1 MHSAAGIEDRLFT
14 PARIRLTA
22 WYVSVLAAV
31 LIVLGTALYLVVREQ
46 LLNGVDNGVKLVAR
60 EARDQ
65 WITTDSVDVRGLSTG
80 PYTVN
85 FMTQSQLEF
94 ASKDGYFHLDLASM
108 DAANSNGSDLRSSG
122 ISGDRQRVY
131 SVRVT
136 APGRSPAVI
145 QVTRSTE
152 PEHEALSK
160 LLAGLLIGGAGG
172 LVLAGLGGWW
182 LAGKSLRP
190 VRVAFA
196 RQHAFVSDASHEL
209 RTPLAVIRANAEYLQ
224 QEQPENVEAR
234 DIVSETDRLSSL
246 VDALLAVARDDDR
259 GAKALHTQ
267 VDLTEVVEATVASFQ
282 TVTADHE
289 LELTHATPENLMV
302 MGDRDQVR
310 QVLVILLDNAVRYTP
325 AGGRIHVQAREDG
338 KEAVLTVHDTGIGIP
353 EEALPRVFERFY
365 RADDARNRQSGGV
378 GLGLAIAREL
388 VTRHSGRI
396 SVTSTEGAGS
406 TFTVRL
412 PRDTSPVTKRSAAV
426 TSPHQ
431 PSGRPGV

>member
-31 LIVLGTALYLVVREQ
+31 LIVLGTALYLVVRQQ
-46 LLNGVDNGVKLVAR
+46 LLNGIDNGVRLMAAKAT
-60 EARDQ
+60 EEWTSYDQ
-65 WITTDSVDVRGLSTG
+65 IPIGLSSG

-85 FMTQSQLEF
+85 FLPILGTSTRP
-94 ASKDGYFHLDLASM
+94 HLKSPTSEAMHVDIASM
-108 DAANSNGSDLRSSG
+108 EAAYNNVNGTDLRSSG
-122 ISGDRQRVY
+122 TSGDRERVY

-136 APGRSPAVI
+136 APDRVAVI

-172 LVLAGLGGWW
+172 LVLAGAGGWW

-190 VRVAFA
+190 VRVAFN

-209 RTPLAVIRANAEYLQ
+209 RTPLAVIRANAEFLQ

-259 GAKALHTQ
+259 GAKALHMR
-267 VDLTEVVEATVASFQ
+267 VDLAEVVEATVASFR
-282 TVTADHE
+282 TVTTDHE
-289 LELTHATPENLMV
+289 LELTYATPNELMV
-302 MGDRDQVR
+302 MGDREQLR

-353 EEALPRVFERFY
+353 EEALPQVFERFY

-412 PRDTSPVTKRSAAV
+412 PRDT
-426 TSPHQ
+426 
-431 PSGRPGV
+431 

>member
-46 LLNGVDNGVKLVAR
+46 LLNGIDNGVRLMAAKAT
-60 EARDQ
+60 EKWTSYDQ
-65 WITTDSVDVRGLSTG
+65 IPNGPSSG

-85 FMTQSQLEF
+85 FLPILGTSTRP
-94 ASKDGYFHLDLASM
+94 HLKSPTSEAMHVDIASM
-108 DAANSNGSDLRSSG
+108 EAAYTNPNGSDLRSSG
-122 ISGDRQRVY
+122 SSGHRERVY

-136 APGRSPAVI
+136 APDRVAVI

-172 LVLAGLGGWW
+172 LVLAGVGGWW

-190 VRVAFA
+190 VRVAFN

-209 RTPLAVIRANAEYLQ
+209 RTPLAVIRANAEFLQ

-259 GAKALHTQ
+259 SAKALHMP
-267 VDLTEVVEATVASFQ
+267 VDLAEVVEVTVASFQ
-282 TVTADHE
+282 TVTTDHE
-289 LELTHATPENLMV
+289 LELTHATPDELMV
-302 MGDRDQVR
+302 MGDREQLR

-353 EEALPRVFERFY
+353 EEALPQVFERFY

-412 PRDTSPVTKRSAAV
+412 PRDT
-426 TSPHQ
+426 
-431 PSGRPGV
+431 

>member
-31 LIVLGTALYLVVREQ
+31 LIVLGSALYLVVREQ
-46 LLNGVDNGVKLVAR
+46 LLNGVDNGVRLLAAKATEQWVA
-60 EARDQ
+60 
-65 WITTDSVDVRGLSTG
+65 TDNVNVRGLSTG

-85 FMTQSQLEF
+85 FMTPSQL
-94 ASKDGYFHLDLASM
+94 ALATNDGYFHLDTASM
-108 DAANSNGSDLRSSG
+108 EAAEANASGTDLRSSG
-122 ISGDRQRVY
+122 ASGDRQRVY

-136 APGRSPAVI
+136 APEDRVALI

-152 PEHEALSK
+152 PEHQALSK

-172 LVLAGLGGWW
+172 LVLAGVGGWW

-190 VRVAFA
+190 VRVAFN

-209 RTPLAVIRANAEYLQ
+209 RTPLAVIRANAEFLQ

-259 GAKALHTQ
+259 SAKALHMR
-267 VDLTEVVEATVASFQ
+267 VDLAEVVEATVASFQ
-282 TVTADHE
+282 TVTTDHE
-289 LELTHATPENLMV
+289 LELTYATPDELIV

-325 AGGRIHVQAREDG
+325 AGGRIHVQARVDG

-412 PRDTSPVTKRSAAV
+412 PRDI
-426 TSPHQ
+426 
-431 PSGRPGV
+431 

>member
-31 LIVLGTALYLVVREQ
+31 LIVLGTTLYLVVRSQ
-46 LLNGVDNGVKLVAR
+46 LLNGVDNGVRLV
-60 EARDQ
+60 EAKAADQ
-65 WITTDSVDVRGLSTG
+65 WITTGNVKTTGLSQG

-85 FMTQSQLEF
+85 FLPIYLGTTPGPQLGRT
-94 ASKDGYFHLDLASM
+94 AAGAVHLDIASM
-108 DAANSNGSDLRSSG
+108 RAAYTHGSDLRSSG
-122 ISGDRQRVY
+122 ASGDRQRVY
-131 SVRVT
+131 SVLVT
-136 APGRSPAVI
+136 APPDRAAVI

-172 LVLAGLGGWW
+172 LVLAGVGGWW

-190 VRVAFA
+190 VRVAFN

-209 RTPLAVIRANAEYLQ
+209 RTPLAVIRANAEFLQ

-259 GAKALHTQ
+259 GAKALHMR
-267 VDLTEVVEATVASFQ
+267 VDLAEVVEATVASFR
-282 TVTADHE
+282 TVTTDHE
-289 LELTHATPENLMV
+289 LELTYATPNELTV
-302 MGDRDQVR
+302 MGDREQLR

-325 AGGRIHVQAREDG
+325 AGGRIHVQARAEG

-353 EEALPRVFERFY
+353 EDALPRVFERFY

-396 SVTSTEGAGS
+396 SVASTEGAGS

-412 PRDTSPVTKRSAAV
+412 PRDT
-426 TSPHQ
+426 
-431 PSGRPGV
+431 

>member
-46 LLNGVDNGVKLVAR
+46 LLNGVDNGVRLMATRATEQWLV
-60 EARDQ
+60 
-65 WITTDSVDVRGLSTG
+65 TGSVDVRGLSTG

-85 FMTQSQLEF
+85 FLTPTQF
-94 ASKDGYFHLDLASM
+94 GVTPAGYMHVDKASM
-108 DAANSNGSDLRSSG
+108 EAAYTNGSDLRSSG
-122 ISGDRQRVY
+122 GSGDRQRVY
-131 SVRVT
+131 SVKVSSGQRV
-136 APGRSPAVI
+136 ALI

-152 PEHEALSK
+152 PEHQALSK

-209 RTPLAVIRANAEYLQ
+209 RTPLAVIRANAEFLQ

-259 GAKALHTQ
+259 GAKALHMQ
-267 VDLTEVVEATVASFQ
+267 VDLADVVEVTVASFQ
-282 TVTADHE
+282 TVTTDHE
-289 LELTHATPENLMV
+289 LELTHASPDELMV
-302 MGDRDQVR
+302 MGDRDQLR

-325 AGGRIHVQAREDG
+325 AGGRIHVQARADG

-365 RADDARNRQSGGV
+365 RADKSRNGSTGGA
-378 GLGLAIAREL
+378 GLGLAISKAIVES
-388 VTRHSGRI
+388 HGGSIAIESRI
-396 SVTSTEGAGS
+396 GAG
-406 TFTVRL
+406 TTVRATL
-412 PRDTSPVTKRSAAV
+412 PALDAGSA
-426 TSPHQ
+426 P
-431 PSGRPGV
+431 

>member
-46 LLNGVDNGVKLVAR
+46 LLNGVDNGVKLMAAKAR
-60 EARDQ
+60 AVDRRGHHRRARTQ
-65 WITTDSVDVRGLSTG
+65 PG

-85 FMTQSQLEF
+85 LVTPTQFGNQVGTPNLQ
-94 ASKDGYFHLDLASM
+94 AYMHLDKASM
-108 DAANSNGSDLRSSG
+108 EAAEADGTDLRSSG
-122 ISGDRQRVY
+122 ASGDRQRVY

-136 APGRSPAVI
+136 APDRVAVI

-172 LVLAGLGGWW
+172 LVLAGVGGWW

-190 VRVAFA
+190 VRVAFN

-209 RTPLAVIRANAEYLQ
+209 RTPLAVIRANAEFLQ

-234 DIVSETDRLSSL
+234 DIVSETDRLSAL

-259 GAKALHTQ
+259 SAKALHMQ
-267 VDLTEVVEATVASFQ
+267 VDLAEVVEATVASFR
-282 TVTADHE
+282 TVTTDHE
-289 LELTHATPENLMV
+289 LELTYATPDELMV
-302 MGDRDQVR
+302 MGDRDQLR

-325 AGGRIHVQAREDG
+325 AGGRIHVQARADG

-412 PRDTSPVTKRSAAV
+412 PRDT
-426 TSPHQ
+426 
-431 PSGRPGV
+431 

>member
-1 MHSAAGIEDRLFT
+1 VAAKATE
-14 PARIRLTA
+14 
-22 WYVSVLAAV
+22 
-31 LIVLGTALYLVVREQ
+31 
-46 LLNGVDNGVKLVAR
+46 
-60 EARDQ
+60 Q
-65 WITTDSVDVRGLSTG
+65 WIQGDNVDVHGLSTG

-85 FMTQSQLEF
+85 FLPLELG
-94 ASKDGYFHLDLASM
+94 APLAVQTTPGGYMHLDRASM
-108 DAANSNGSDLRSSG
+108 EAAYTNPNGSDLRSSG
-122 ISGDRQRVY
+122 TSGDRQRVY
-131 SVRVT
+131 SVRVK
-136 APGRSPAVI
+136 APDRVAVI

-172 LVLAGLGGWW
+172 LVLAGVGGWW

-190 VRVAFA
+190 VRIAFN

-209 RTPLAVIRANAEYLQ
+209 RTPLAVIRANAEFLQ

-259 GAKALHTQ
+259 SAKALHTQ
-267 VDLTEVVEATVASFQ
+267 VNLAEVVEATVASFQ
-282 TVTADHE
+282 TVTADHD
-289 LELTHATPENLMV
+289 LELTHAAPDELMV
-302 MGDRDQVR
+302 MGDRDQLR

-325 AGGRIHVQAREDG
+325 AGGRIHVQARADG

-412 PRDTSPVTKRSAAV
+412 PRDT
-426 TSPHQ
+426 
-431 PSGRPGV
+431 

>member
-31 LIVLGTALYLVVREQ
+31 LVVLGTALYLVVREQ
-46 LLNGVDNGVKLVAR
+46 LLNGVDNGVKLVA
-60 EARDQ
+60 ARATED
-65 WITTDSVDVRGLSTG
+65 WIAADTIDVRALSKG
-80 PYTVN
+80 PYTVSLVRP
-85 FMTQSQLEF
+85 TQFGNQVGTPNLQ
-94 ASKDGYFHLDLASM
+94 AYMHLDQASV
-108 DAANSNGSDLRSSG
+108 AAAEHNSSGTDLRSAG
-122 ISGDRQRVY
+122 ASGDRQRVY

-136 APGRSPAVI
+136 DPNGIAVI

-152 PEHEALSK
+152 PEYEALSK

-172 LVLAGLGGWW
+172 LVLAGVGGWW

-190 VRVAFA
+190 VRVAFN

-209 RTPLAVIRANAEYLQ
+209 RTPLAVIRANAEFLQ

-259 GAKALHTQ
+259 SAKALHMQ
-267 VDLTEVVEATVASFQ
+267 VDLADVVEVTVASFQ

-289 LELTHATPENLMV
+289 LELTYATPDDLMV
-302 MGDRDQVR
+302 MGDRDQLR

-325 AGGRIHVQAREDG
+325 AGGRIHVQARADG

-353 EEALPRVFERFY
+353 EAALPRVFERFY

-412 PRDTSPVTKRSAAV
+412 PRDT
-426 TSPHQ
+426 
-431 PSGRPGV
+431 

>member
-31 LIVLGTALYLVVREQ
+31 LIVLGSTLYLVVREQ
-46 LLNGVDNGVKLVAR
+46 LLNGVDNGVKL
-60 EARDQ
+60 EAAKAMDE
-65 WITTDSVDVRGLSTG
+65 WGVTGTVDVRELSTG

-85 FMTQSQLEF
+85 FVTQTPGGPQSISPNL
-94 ASKDGYFHLDLASM
+94 AAYMHLDRASIEAA
-108 DAANSNGSDLRSSG
+108 DAKGSDLRSSG
-122 ISGDRQRVY
+122 GSGDRLRVY
-131 SVRVT
+131 SVKVSSGDRV
-136 APGRSPAVI
+136 ALI

-172 LVLAGLGGWW
+172 LVLAGVGGWW

-190 VRVAFA
+190 VRVAFN

-209 RTPLAVIRANAEYLQ
+209 RTPLAVIRANAEFLQ
-224 QEQPENVEAR
+224 QEQPDNVEAR

-259 GAKALHTQ
+259 SAKALHMK
-267 VDLTEVVEATVASFQ
+267 VDLAEVVEATVGSFQ
-282 TVTADHE
+282 TVTTDHD
-289 LELTHATPENLMV
+289 LELTYATPGRLMV

-412 PRDTSPVTKRSAAV
+412 PRDA
-426 TSPHQ
+426 
-431 PSGRPGV
+431 

>member
-46 LLNGVDNGVKLVAR
+46 LLNGIDNGVRLMAAKAT
-60 EARDQ
+60 EKWTSYDQ
-65 WITTDSVDVRGLSTG
+65 IPNGLSSG

-85 FMTQSQLEF
+85 FLPILGTSTRP
-94 ASKDGYFHLDLASM
+94 HLKSPTSEAMHVDIASM
-108 DAANSNGSDLRSSG
+108 EAAYTNPNGSDLRSSG
-122 ISGDRQRVY
+122 SSGHRERVY

-136 APGRSPAVI
+136 APDRVAVI

-172 LVLAGLGGWW
+172 LVLAGVGGWW

-190 VRVAFA
+190 VRVAFN

-209 RTPLAVIRANAEYLQ
+209 RTPLAVIRANAEFLQ

-259 GAKALHTQ
+259 SAKALHMP
-267 VDLTEVVEATVASFQ
+267 VDLAEVVEVTVASFQ
-282 TVTADHE
+282 TVTTDHE
-289 LELTHATPENLMV
+289 LELTHATPDELMV
-302 MGDRDQVR
+302 MGDREQLR

-325 AGGRIHVQAREDG
+325 AGGRIHVQARADG

-396 SVTSTEGAGS
+396 SVTSTDGAGS

-412 PRDTSPVTKRSAAV
+412 PRDT
-426 TSPHQ
+426 
-431 PSGRPGV
+431 

>member
-46 LLNGVDNGVKLVAR
+46 LLNGVDNGVRLLAAKATEQWVA
-60 EARDQ
+60 
-65 WITTDSVDVRGLSTG
+65 TDNVSVRQLSTG

-85 FMTQSQLEF
+85 YMTPSQL
-94 ASKDGYFHLDLASM
+94 ALATNDGYFHLDTASM
-108 DAANSNGSDLRSSG
+108 EAAESNASGTDLRSSG
-122 ISGDRQRVY
+122 PSGDRQRVY

-136 APGRSPAVI
+136 APVNRVALI

-152 PEHEALSK
+152 PEHQALSK

-172 LVLAGLGGWW
+172 LVLAGVGGWW
-182 LAGKSLRP
+182 LAGKTLRP
-190 VRVAFA
+190 VRVAFN

-209 RTPLAVIRANAEYLQ
+209 RTPLAVIRANAEFLQ

-267 VDLTEVVEATVASFQ
+267 VDLADVVEATVASFQ

-289 LELTHATPENLMV
+289 LELTYATPDELMV
-302 MGDRDQVR
+302 MGDREQLR
-310 QVLVILLDNAVRYTP
+310 QVLVIVLDNAVRYTP
-325 AGGRIHVQAREDG
+325 AGGRIHVQARADG

-388 VTRHSGRI
+388 VTRNSGRI

-412 PRDTSPVTKRSAAV
+412 PRDT
-426 TSPHQ
+426 
-431 PSGRPGV
+431 